1 MNEDHKNINIDKFK
15 HISIICLIS
24 LLIIGLDVFIV
35 TLFPK
40 MMAAYSSCLTE
51 NRKQINHVLQQMV
64 YAFVFILNV
73 LIGLEVLKGIIKR
86 IKQHL

>member
-1 MNEDHKNINIDKFK
+1 M
-15 HISIICLIS
+15 
-24 LLIIGLDVFIV
+24 FIV

-40 MMAAYSSCLTE
+40 MMAAYSSCLTK